1 MYKKDDDSSQYVN
14 VTVFVQKTFL
24 TFVGEVFLVLM
35 TKDTRERWNLNF
47 LPESQNHPKIK
58 TT

>member
-35 TKDTRERWNLNF
+35 TKDTRER
-47 LPESQNHPKIK
+47 
-58 TT
+58 